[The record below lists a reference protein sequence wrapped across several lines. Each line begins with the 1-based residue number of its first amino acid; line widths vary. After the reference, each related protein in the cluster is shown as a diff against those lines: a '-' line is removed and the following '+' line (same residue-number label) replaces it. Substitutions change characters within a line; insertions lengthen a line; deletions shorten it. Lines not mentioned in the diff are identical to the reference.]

1 MKRAPAVYEKH
12 KERAVGSIVLHA
24 GVNDIR
30 HRQSEILKADF
41 AALIKDTKE
50 RTPSAK
56 IFVRSTTSRQTIQR
70 VLQSSAR
77 VEQLATGFLQ
87 EEGCRFHQQLESLLE
102 RRVSSSVMACIR
114 TVSRRVLSEN
124 ISKINSEFT
133 RITTVPLETKFLAQL
148 HKHSTKLLEV
158 IKHKGGAVKEKT
170 TRILQV
176 LDEDMQEHE
185 KELEQE
191 TLANFVTGKADPF
204 HPHKD
209 IKAVIEGR
217 EEDVDAFM
225 KQPGNETADAVLRK
239 LDEQYQKYKFMELN
253 LVQKK
258 LRLKNQIPQ
267 IKQTL
272 EILKHMQKKKESTE
286 PMETRYLLADN
297 LYCKASVRPTDKV
310 CLWLGANVMLEY
322 DIDEAQALL
331 EKNLATA
338 TRNLDSLG
346 EDLDFLRDQCTT
358 TEVSILLQVFFLT
371 KYRHISG

>member
-1 MKRAPAVYEKH
+1 MAATTESSNAGSASKRKHLGIPEAV
-12 KERAVGSIVLHA
+12 
-24 GVNDIR
+24 
-30 HRQSEILKADF
+30 
-41 AALIKDTKE
+41 
-50 RTPSAK
+50 
-56 IFVRSTTSRQTIQR
+56 FV
-70 VLQSSAR
+70 
-77 VEQLATGFLQ
+77 
-87 EEGCRFHQQLESLLE
+87 
-102 RRVSSSVMACIR
+102 
-114 TVSRRVLSEN
+114 
-124 ISKINSEFT
+124 
-133 RITTVPLETKFLAQL
+133 
-148 HKHSTKLLEV
+148 
-158 IKHKGGAVKEKT
+158 
-170 TRILQV
+170 
-176 LDEDMQEHE
+176 
-185 KELEQE
+185 
-191 TLANFVTGKADPF
+191 
-204 HPHKD
+204 
-209 IKAVIEGR
+209 
-217 EEDVDAFM
+217 EDVDAFM

-358 TEVSILLQVFFLT
+358 TEVNMARVYNWDVKRRNKDNPS
-371 KYRHISG
+371 KNSEMS